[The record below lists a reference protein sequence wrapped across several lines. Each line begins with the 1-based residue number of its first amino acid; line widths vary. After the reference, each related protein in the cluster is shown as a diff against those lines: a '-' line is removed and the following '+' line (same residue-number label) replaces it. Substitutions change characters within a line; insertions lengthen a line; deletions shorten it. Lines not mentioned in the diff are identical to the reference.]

1 MPSFVPS
8 ATQLLHTHV
17 PIPSAVPESPLPAR
31 PIDHTTTT
39 MSTGFTTIF
48 NDCEAPEH
56 MFRKLAVY
64 AFFLSPKNPCF
75 LSLFINMTDSRTKKI
90 WMKSHEILYGT

>member
-8 ATQLLHTHV
+8 ATFIHV
-17 PIPSAVPESPLPAR
+17 PIPSAVPESLLPAR

-39 MSTGFTTIF
+39 MSTGFATIF

-56 MFRKLAVY
+56 MFRKLAVH
-64 AFFLSPKNPCF
+64 AILLSPKNPCF
-75 LSLFINMTDSRTKKI
+75 LSPSLSI
-90 WMKSHEILYGT
+90 